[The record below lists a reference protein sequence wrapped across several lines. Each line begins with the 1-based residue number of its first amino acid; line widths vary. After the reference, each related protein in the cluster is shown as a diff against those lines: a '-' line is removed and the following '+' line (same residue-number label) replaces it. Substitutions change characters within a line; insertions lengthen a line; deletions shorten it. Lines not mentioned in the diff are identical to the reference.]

1 MNGLARQWRLRIAAV
16 FAAAIGMAAVAGAAM
31 VPSIAMKDLAGKSH
45 NVNEYIGKG
54 KWTVVAVWAHDCP
67 ICNQEIYQME
77 FFHDAHRK
85 KDATVLGV
93 SIDGAN
99 VDKAKGFVAD
109 HGLTFP
115 NLITDP
121 GTVSEFGAGDLI
133 GTPTYLV
140 FAPDGTLVG
149 KKVGPLS
156 QEQVEA
162 MMAKHGAAAAEP
174 GAREQKKHKE

>member
-1 MNGLARQWRLRIAAV
+1 MNGLVRQWRLWLAVFIAAM
-16 FAAAIGMAAVAGAAM
+16 GMTASVGAAT
-31 VPSIAMKDLAGKSH
+31 VPSIAMKDLAGKTH

-54 KWTVVAVWAHDCP
+54 KWTVVAVWAHNCP
-67 ICNQEIYQME
+67 ICNQEIHQME
-77 FFHDAHRK
+77 FFHDEHRK

-93 SIDGAN
+93 SIDGDN

-109 HGLTFP
+109 HSLTFP

-133 GTPTYLV
+133 GTPTYLI
-140 FAPDGTLVG
+140 FAPDGTLAG

-156 QEQVEA
+156 QEQIEA
-162 MMAKHGAAAAEP
+162 MMARQGGAAKPSAKP
-174 GAREQKKHKE
+174 KQQ

>member
-1 MNGLARQWRLRIAAV
+1 
-16 FAAAIGMAAVAGAAM
+16 
-31 VPSIAMKDLAGKSH
+31 
-45 NVNEYIGKG
+45 
-54 KWTVVAVWAHDCP
+54 
-67 ICNQEIYQME
+67 ME

-93 SIDGAN
+93 SIDGEN
-99 VDKAKGFVAD
+99 VDKAKRFVED
-109 HGLTFP
+109 HSLTFP

-133 GTPTYLV
+133 GTPTHLV

-156 QEQVEA
+156 QEQIEA
-162 MMAKHGAAAAEP
+162 MMAKRDAAAKP
-174 GAREQKKHKE
+174 GAGKQK

>member
-1 MNGLARQWRLRIAAV
+1 MNGWIKRWRLQATTVAAILIAAAAS
-16 FAAAIGMAAVAGAAM
+16 AAA
-31 VPSIAMKDLAGKSH
+31 VPSVSMKDLAGKTH

-67 ICNQEIYQME
+67 ICNQEIHQME

-99 VDKAKGFVAD
+99 VDKAKRFVED
-109 HGLTFP
+109 HSLTFP

-121 GTVSEFGAGDLI
+121 GTVSDFGAGDLI

-140 FAPDGTLVG
+140 FAPDGSLAT
-149 KKVGPLS
+149 KKVGPMS
-156 QEQVEA
+156 QEQIEA
-162 MMAKHGAAAAEP
+162 LMAKRGA
-174 GAREQKKHKE
+174 GAKATSKR

>member
-1 MNGLARQWRLRIAAV
+1 MNGLVRQWRLRVAATIAAA
-16 FAAAIGMAAVAGAAM
+16 FIATMGMAAVAAT
-31 VPSIAMKDLAGKSH
+31 VPSISMKDLAGKSH
-45 NVNEYIGKG
+45 NVNEFIGKG

-67 ICNQEIYQME
+67 ICNQEIHQME

-93 SIDGAN
+93 SIDGDN
-99 VDKAKGFVAD
+99 VDKAKRFVAD
-109 HGLTFP
+109 HSLTFP

-133 GTPTYLV
+133 GTPTYLI
-140 FAPDGTLVG
+140 FTPDGTLAG

-156 QEQVEA
+156 QEQIEA
-162 MMAKHGAAAAEP
+162 MMAKHGGAAKQSANP
-174 GAREQKKHKE
+174 KQK